1 MADEAHLPS
10 PEDLA
15 RRLLDGIQ
23 AAVEPRTADLTA
35 EVARLVVSRAALEN
49 RLEDLMDRWASER
62 NALIRELA
70 IRAIDGDRRV
80 RAETL
85 LRCIEE
91 LNMAIPGSDRDDERV
106 RRR

>member
-23 AAVEPRTADLTA
+23 AAVERRTADLTA

-62 NALIRELA
+62 NALIRA
-70 IRAIDGDRRV
+70 GAGAGDRV
-80 RAETL
+80 QSFLDAALAEML

-91 LNMAIPGSDRDDERV
+91 LNRAIPEE
-106 RRR
+106 